1 MFGNAGFIIVFAS
14 FFEVRSSERFGVLVP
29 VDVALSFRI
38 GQGARV
44 ITVFTT

>member
-14 FFEVRSSERFGVLVP
+14 FFEVSSSERFGVLVP
-29 VDVALSFRI
+29 IDVASGFRI
-38 GQGARV
+38 GQGARG